1 MSTKMAYGVMVRTI
15 DIGGSVRFGR
25 GVKWRAYEDGIVVYV
40 PATCETHIL
49 EPQFAAFF
57 RSIASRPFEVE
68 NSNPMGE
75 DTFDAVDEPGDA
87 GSLVQELVSLKI
99 IDVVN

>member
-1 MSTKMAYGVMVRTI
+1 MSTKLAYGAMVITI
-15 DIGGSVRFGR
+15 DKRGSVRFGR
-25 GVKWRAYEDGIVVYV
+25 GVQWRAYEDGIVVYV

-57 RSIASRPFEVE
+57 HSLASRRSEVE

-75 DTFDAVDEPGDA
+75 DTFEAVDEQGDA
-87 GSLVQELVSLKI
+87 ASLVQELVSLKI

>member
-1 MSTKMAYGVMVRTI
+1 MVITI
-15 DIGGSVRFGR
+15 EKRGSVRFGR
-25 GVKWRAYEDGIVVYV
+25 GVNWRAYEDGIVVYV

-57 RSIASRPFEVE
+57 RSIAFRPSEVE
-68 NSNPMGE
+68 NSNSMGE
-75 DTFDAVDEPGDA
+75 DAFDAVAEPWDA